1 MAGDWQM
8 LRLDIHDDPAV
19 IAIAAAL
26 DLDEDTIVGKL
37 TRLWGWANR
46 QTENGN
52 VPGVT
57 EKWLDRY
64 IGVTGFAQ
72 AMVNAGWLVVE
83 SEQVTFPNFDRWM
96 SETAKRRG
104 LTARRV
110 AKSRGKKCNAKS
122 VTKVLPH
129 NSTVQD
135 KETTNVVSTKPPKP
149 PLKKP
154 ANGIPPELDTPE
166 FSAAWREW
174 IAYKKESRA
183 KMPASTQE
191 KQLKALAAMG
201 VADAVLSIEQSIT
214 HGWKGLFPPSK
225 GNHGKPK
232 PTPVGE
238 GQRHR
243 TDGDAWDETGRI

>member
-26 DLDEDTIVGKL
+26 NLDEDTIVGKL

-72 AMVNAGWLVVE
+72 AMVDAGWLVVE
-83 SEQVTFPNFDRWM
+83 SDQVTFPNFDRWM

-110 AKSRGKKCNAKS
+110 AKSRGNKCNAKS
-122 VTKVLPH
+122 VTKVLPQY
-129 NSTVQD
+129 STVHN
-135 KETTNVVSTKPPKP
+135 KETIVVSTKTPKP
-149 PLKKP
+149 PLGKT
-154 ANGIPPELDTPE
+154 ASGIPEELDTPK
-166 FSAAWREW
+166 FTAAWNEW
-174 IAYKKESRA
+174 LGYKKESRA
-183 KMPASTQE
+183 KMPARTQE
-191 KQLKALAAMG
+191 KQLKTLAAMG
-201 VADAVLSIEQSIT
+201 VADAILSIEQSIT
-214 HGWKGLFPPSK
+214 HGWIGLFPPSK
-225 GNHGKPK
+225 GTHGKQS
-232 PTPVGE
+232 TPVGP

-243 TDGDAWDETGRI
+243 TDGDDWDKTGHI